1 MGPPSKKKS
10 EEIKSKNIKK
20 KSRGSSRNRNCCARL
35 PHRAVV
41 RVDFSQRLGV
51 AIQSGHFAAHT
62 TSWVWFGE
70 SRIKTI
76 RRSNV
81 TGHPDD
87 TDRSSCIGLVR
98 GASSSGP
105 TGQYSLLGKASQISG
120 KSFVPTPSRRDS
132 CVRVPPHSI
141 GVTDESG
148 RRFTSWQHVVGSR
161 FHAPACPSFGGR
173 DALGAWLGHKGR
185 VLELTPR
192 RSGTPFQ
199 RSDSAGEK
207 VQLRNSRTI
216 GIFC

>member
-1 MGPPSKKKS
+1 MLRTAAPPCGRT
-10 EEIKSKNIKK
+10 
-20 KSRGSSRNRNCCARL
+20 SRLFAAVGSGYPIGSFRSS
-35 PHRAVV
+35 HHFVGVV
-41 RVDFSQRLGV
+41 RGK
-51 AIQSGHFAAHT
+51 
-62 TSWVWFGE
+62 
-70 SRIKTI
+70 RIKTI